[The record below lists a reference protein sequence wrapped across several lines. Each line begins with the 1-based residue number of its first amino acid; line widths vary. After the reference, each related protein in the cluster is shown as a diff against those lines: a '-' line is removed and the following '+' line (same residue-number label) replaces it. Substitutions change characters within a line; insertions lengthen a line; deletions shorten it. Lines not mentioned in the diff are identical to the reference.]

1 VALVLVDAK
10 KRPKPKPKPPTKG
23 ECKNKG
29 PTPSPKIFKKYTKEP
44 DKCRCWWD
52 IERTDCACCKEGKD
66 IQQCGYPM
74 HNYCYKK
81 DKKKPVGCPGVC
93 NNEFTLSTKGFPC
106 YSDHGNTD
114 CAWCTDKGFQCEDN
128 KVTGVNSKEGSRCAN
143 GKNKNYCKSQQGD
156 CKHIPACDVNAEC
169 KFKKKL
175 SRYLSYWQCECR
187 EPFPKGNG
195 IKCKDANGTFST
207 PPNMGVEVTL
217 SLTQEEYTYPYNNGE
232 LGVGEK
238 MEALNQEMN
247 EVAGAVCDGDSCN
260 ATFNQ
265 TVQEN

>member
-1 VALVLVDAK
+1 M
-10 KRPKPKPKPPTKG
+10 G
-23 ECKNKG
+23 
-29 PTPSPKIFKKYTKEP
+29 
-44 DKCRCWWD
+44 
-52 IERTDCACCKEGKD
+52 
-66 IQQCGYPM
+66 
-74 HNYCYKK
+74 
-81 DKKKPVGCPGVC
+81 
-93 NNEFTLSTKGFPC
+93 GFPS

-143 GKNKNYCKSQQGD
+143 GKNKNYCKSQQAD
-156 CKHIPACDVNAEC
+156 C

-175 SRYLSYWQCECR
+175 SRYLSYWQCECQK
-187 EPFPKGNG
+187 PFPKGNG
-195 IKCKDANGTFST
+195 IKCMDFNGTLST
-207 PPNMGVEVTL
+207 PLNMGVEVTL

-232 LGVGEK
+232 LSLGEN

>member
-1 VALVLVDAK
+1 
-10 KRPKPKPKPPTKG
+10 
-23 ECKNKG
+23 
-29 PTPSPKIFKKYTKEP
+29 
-44 DKCRCWWD
+44 
-52 IERTDCACCKEGKD
+52 
-66 IQQCGYPM
+66 M
-74 HNYCYKK
+74 M
-81 DKKKPVGCPGVC
+81 GCPGVC

-143 GKNKNYCKSQQGD
+143 GKNRNYCESQQGD
-156 CKHIPACDVNAEC
+156 CKHIPSCDDSAEC

-232 LGVGEK
+232 LSLGEN